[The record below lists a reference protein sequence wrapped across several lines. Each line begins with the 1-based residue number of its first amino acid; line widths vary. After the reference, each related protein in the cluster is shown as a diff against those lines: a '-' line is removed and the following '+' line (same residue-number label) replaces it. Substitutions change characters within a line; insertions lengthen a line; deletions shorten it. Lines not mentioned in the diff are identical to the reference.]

1 MKIVDF
7 PTRDEEDPKKPME
20 RLVEQITEN
29 VVGDLEGEYLLL
41 FDTGDSMVML
51 SNVGE
56 PGQAL
61 MIIEKSRMAIMAA
74 AFDPDIDDSTAS

>member
-7 PTRDEEDPKKPME
+7 PSRDAEDPKKPME
-20 RLVEQITEN
+20 RLVEQITEHD
-29 VVGDLEGEYLLL
+29 VSDLEGEYLLL

-61 MIIEKSRMAIMAA
+61 MVMEKGRMAIMAA
-74 AFDPDIDDSTAS
+74 AFDPDIDDNPAS